1 MKREVTHSP
10 RITVYQTLGLDT
22 SLLLLIMGKWQLH
35 ISNSSIN
42 VIPDLQRI
50 LNIAKELKGALQFLV
65 VKLDLII

>member
-10 RITVYQTLGLDT
+10 RITVYQALGLDT